1 MELSLRGAAVA
12 LIAGLALASPAAAE
26 ETPKRGGTLTYMIPA
41 DAPPSFDAHRE
52 STFATVHGGA
62 PFYSL
67 LIRINPDNPASTTD
81 FVCDL
86 CTAMPQPSDDGKTYT
101 FKIRQGVKFHDGS
114 PLTADDVAATFS
126 AIIFPPEGV
135 LSARVANYLMVDK
148 VEAPD
153 PATIVF
159 RLKFPTAAFLPAL
172 ANPFNW
178 IYKKAI
184 LDKDPHWYEKNVLGT
199 GPFKFAH
206 YETGQSVTGVRNP
219 DYYQQGL
226 PYLDGF
232 VAIYADKQATRV
244 DALRSDR
251 AAIEFRGISP
261 SARDEL
267 VGALGDKITVQKSDW
282 NCALIVTPNHQRKP
296 FDDARVRRALTLA
309 LDRWHSAPAL
319 SKIAIVHTVGGI
331 VFPGSPLAATKE
343 ELQQIAGYWPDI
355 EKSRTEARRLLK
367 EAGAD
372 GLTFELLN
380 RSVDQ
385 PFKHLGIWLVD
396 EWSKIGVKATQ
407 RVLPTGPWF
416 EGLRNGSFDVAIEG
430 NCQSVINPVLDV
442 SKYQPRSVFTEQYGN
457 FDDPDSID
465 LYQRMLHE
473 TDPAKQRK
481 LMREFEKHALDDQT
495 HEIMT
500 LWWYRIVPHRSY
512 VKGWKIGPSH
522 FLNQDL
528 GTVWLDQ

>member
-1 MELSLRGAAVA
+1 MR
-12 LIAGLALASPAAAE
+12 
-26 ETPKRGGTLTYMIPA
+26 
-41 DAPPSFDAHRE
+41 
-52 STFATVHGGA
+52 
-62 PFYSL
+62 
-67 LIRINPDNPASTTD
+67 
-81 FVCDL
+81 
-86 CTAMPQPSDDGKTYT
+86 
-101 FKIRQGVKFHDGS
+101 
-114 PLTADDVAATFS
+114 
-126 AIIFPPEGV
+126 
-135 LSARVANYLMVDK
+135 
-148 VEAPD
+148 VEA
-153 PATIVF
+153 I
-159 RLKFPTAAFLPAL
+159 
-172 ANPFNW
+172 
-178 IYKKAI
+178 
-184 LDKDPHWYEKNVLGT
+184 
-199 GPFKFAH
+199 
-206 YETGQSVTGVRNP
+206 
-219 DYYQQGL
+219 
-226 PYLDGF
+226 
-232 VAIYADKQATRV
+232 
-244 DALRSDR
+244 RSDR
-251 AAIEFRGISP
+251 AAIEFRSFPP
-261 SARDEL
+261 SAVDEL

-442 SKYQPRSVFTEQYGN
+442 SKYQPRSVFAEQYGN

-465 LYQRMLHE
+465 LYQTMLHE
-473 TDPAKQRK
+473 TNPAKQRK

-495 HEIMT
+495 HEISART
-500 LWWYRIVPHRSY
+500 ARIDENLGRGTDSSNPL
-512 VKGWKIGPSH
+512 PSSGESST
-522 FLNQDL
+522 NPKAKSPPRP
-528 GTVWLDQ
+528 WR